1 VLVIGDAAAFVE
13 TQMQGA
19 LNCAHWAADALE
31 KELDGKPGF
40 DEYTKTWQETFE
52 FNDDG
57 MMQVQSGYA
66 LIPYYSDEQVVYLFS
81 LLDDVVLP
89 GSWSQYASPRMMW
102 NAIHKH
108 DERIQKERPDVWD
121 KIINQ
126 QGKTLSDSMS
136 Q

>member
-1 VLVIGDAAAFVE
+1 
-13 TQMQGA
+13 MQGA
-19 LNCAHWAADALE
+19 LNCGDWAAKALI

-40 DEYTKTWQETFE
+40 EEYTKTWQDTFE

-57 MMQVQSGYA
+57 MMQVQAGYA
-66 LIPYYSDEQVVYLFS
+66 LIPYYTDEQVVYLFS
-81 LLDDVVLP
+81 LLDGVTMD

-102 NAIHKH
+102 NEIHKK
-108 DERIQKERPDVWD
+108 DAQIQKERPDVWD
-121 KIINQ
+121 KIVNQ